1 MDYKATNN
9 KKPTMENYQ
18 LSIIYSI
25 SNYLIRII
33 SLITFK
39 AKKAT

>member
-1 MDYKATNN
+1 
-9 KKPTMENYQ
+9 MENYQ
-18 LSIIYSI
+18 LSIIYLV

-39 AKKAT
+39 AKGLHS